1 MGTIKFQ
8 CQVGTH
14 KHPKEKTMLNLSTI
28 FVVDVKVV
36 LYLLVSRDSSLC
48 FSHLASWAC
57 FANVVVGYL
66 GNVWSVVCHL
76 VSRFLFPIR
85 NLVTKCDLRCLVR
98 TGLHYL

>member
-1 MGTIKFQ
+1 
-8 CQVGTH
+8 
-14 KHPKEKTMLNLSTI
+14 MLNLSTI